1 MNIFGFIIGII
12 LLSSVFTV
20 NTAFGEANY
29 STLAHPRFSNQ
40 PIVCVYEPDEPNAR
54 DIIKEL
60 WVKDTELGIKF
71 WEYELGATETRQT
84 DKWKIDVLNISLEDN
99 LFFDNKDCDVEVRF
113 DPTGSAT
120 SGSVYAGVHWFDG
133 VRSQIRLVYT
143 DLEVCNTW
151 TEGNYRYQ
159 EWCYKEDYVRSKA
172 LGNVATHEFG
182 HAIGL
187 GHYTSDDPEENRQW
201 SSDPYGSPSVM
212 TESVHYNE
220 ELNKIRKID
229 LDKVKELYDYHG
241 FGEPKQTTPQNIP
254 VFEQK
259 NLGGFESFFTSQ
271 PEYVKK
277 KGSVDFVTIS
287 GKVTED
293 VFSKG
298 QNVLIK
304 IVFPDGHDEELKA
317 LATINRQFS
326 IQIRVDDTIQTGK
339 YTLEAK
345 YMNYDS
351 EKLSFS
357 VLDGS
362 SNKIEPKA
370 EIAIPNWIR
379 NNAKWWADGTIADR
393 DFVMGI
399 QFLAQQKIIKVG
411 QMAESSTGST
421 QDIPQWIRNNAK
433 WWADGMITDADFVKG
448 IQFLAQQG
456 IIKVN

>member
-1 MNIFGFIIGII
+1 MNIIAIIGII
-12 LLSSVFTV
+12 LLSSIFTI
-20 NTAFGEANY
+20 NTAFGEATYGLLENK
-29 STLAHPRFSNQ
+29 FQNQ
-40 PIVCVYEPDEPNAR
+40 PLVCIYASDTPKATQ
-54 DIIKEL
+54 IIKDL
-60 WVKDTELGIKF
+60 WMKDTELGIKN
-71 WEYELGATETRQT
+71 WEYELQSTSYINKGQWHIEIQ
-84 DKWKIDVLNISLEDN
+84 KIPVENQLS
-99 LFFDNKDCDVEVRF
+99 FDNKNCDVEVQF
-113 DPTGSAT
+113 TDQQIDYENIA
-120 SGSVYAGVHWFDG
+120 AGWYWFDG
-133 VRSQIRLVYT
+133 TRGQIRLLYL
-143 DLEVCNTW
+143 DLEVCNVR
-151 TEGNYRYQ
+151 TEGIYRIT
-159 EWCYKEDYVRSKA
+159 EWCYKEDLVRSKA
-172 LGNVATHEFG
+172 LGNIATHEFG

-187 GHYTSDDPEENRQW
+187 DHYLSDNPQENYDW
-201 SSDPYGSPSVM
+201 STDPYASPSVM
-212 TESVHYNE
+212 TIAVHYDE
-220 ELNKIRKID
+220 EKHKIRK
-229 LDKVKELYDYHG
+229 LDVNRVMDIYGANG
-241 FGEPKQTTPQNIP
+241 FGKAKQITIQEFLTPEEKNI
-254 VFEQK
+254 
-259 NLGGFESFFTSQ
+259 GGFESFFTSQ

-277 KGSVDFVTIS
+277 KGTVDFVTIS

-317 LATINRQFS
+317 LATNNRQFS
-326 IQIRVDDTIQTGK
+326 IQIRVDDTIQTGV

-345 YMNYDS
+345 YMNNDS
-351 EKLSFS
+351 EKLSFA
-357 VLDGS
+357 VLDGT

-411 QMAESSTGST
+411 QTTESSTST